1 MKFYKCEGCK
11 SVAMEIVAGE
21 CACEKSYEELNA
33 NTVEA
38 SQEKHLP
45 VVEREGNTI
54 TVTVGSVEHPMLEEH
69 YIMLIYLETCGG
81 GVLKRLKPGEAPR
94 AVFEI
99 PEGETPKAVY
109 EYCNVHGLW
118 KTEISE

>member
-1 MKFYKCEGCK
+1 MKFYKCDHCK
-11 SVAMEIVAGE
+11 SVALEVIAGKDGCVSGFGE
-21 CACEKSYEELNA
+21 
-33 NTVEA
+33 VEA
-38 SQEKHLP
+38 NVTEAATEKHIP

-69 YIMLIYLETCGG
+69 YIMLIYLETCRGG
-81 GVLKRLKPGEAPR
+81 IFKRLKPGEAPR

-99 PEGETPKAVY
+99 PEGQTPKAVY
-109 EYCNVHGLW
+109 EYCNIHGLW

>member
-1 MKFYKCEGCK
+1 MRFFKCEDCK
-11 SVAMEIVAGE
+11 SIAMEIVAGG
-21 CACEKSYEELNA
+21 CACVPNYGEVTA

-45 VVEREGNTI
+45 VVERDGRMI
-54 TVTVGSVEHPMLEEH
+54 TVRVGSLEHPMLEEH
-69 YIMLIYLETCGG
+69 YIMCIYVETCSGG
-81 GVLKRLKPGEAPR
+81 FLRNLKPGDEPV

-99 PEGETPKAVY
+99 PEEQQIKAVY
-109 EYCNVHGLW
+109 EYCNIHGLW